1 MTIDISWFSM
11 AVGLLLM
18 GIPLYIFWRFGVKL
32 VNSTLVATA
41 RMVVQLYLIGL
52 YLKYLFLWNSAWIN
66 LLWVLVMVVVASFT
80 ATNRTRLKKQIFL
93 APIAAGFFGSA
104 LVVGLYFLALVLRL
118 DHPFD
123 ARYFIPIM
131 GILMGNMLSVSVI
144 ALNSYF
150 DGLQREHQLYQYLL
164 GNGATHIEAITPFIR
179 KAVEKSF
186 APCVANMAVMGIV
199 SLPGTMIGQLL
210 GGSLPGVAIKYQMMI
225 IIITFA
231 ASMLSLAITLYLAD
245 RRSFDKYGNL
255 REIFIPHP
263 KS

>member
-1 MTIDISWFSM
+1 MTIDLSWFSM

-80 ATNRTRLKKQIFL
+80 ATNRTRLKKHIFL

-150 DGLQREHQLYQYLL
+150 DG
-164 GNGATHIEAITPFIR
+164 
-179 KAVEKSF
+179 
-186 APCVANMAVMGIV
+186 
-199 SLPGTMIGQLL
+199 
-210 GGSLPGVAIKYQMMI
+210 
-225 IIITFA
+225 
-231 ASMLSLAITLYLAD
+231 
-245 RRSFDKYGNL
+245 
-255 REIFIPHP
+255 
-263 KS
+263 